1 MGWFPGLLYKG
12 SPWTPDGYV
21 IWADSG
27 GGLWLERNGDFV
39 SSGPGSLTS
48 AFRYFVIT
56 YDGTNVRWY
65 VDGALVTTQAEA
77 FPPNAGN
84 SVFQLGKGDFYG
96 NNGLDEVALYG
107 TALSAARVAAHFA
120 AGT

>member
-1 MGWFPGLLYKG
+1 MAHVGYYLIDHGRSVLEQNAVTRLSLWTRASRIVGHFPLLAYLFG
-12 SPWTPDGYV
+12 V
-21 IWADSG
+21 
-27 GGLWLERNGDFV
+27 LL
-39 SSGPGSLTS
+39 
-48 AFRYFVIT
+48 IT
-56 YDGTNVRWY
+56 
-65 VDGALVTTQAEA
+65 ALVTTQAEA